1 MSAQERFYQAKL
13 QYEIDPADLRAAL
26 DRGEHILIVDTRPA
40 AVFAHNHI
48 PGAVNIPHRTMDATT
63 TAQIDRTALV
73 ITYCDGVGCNGSTK
87 GALNMARLGFRV
99 KELVGGIEWW
109 QRDGY
114 ETVRSNVTAAFEQ
127 PTCGC
132 A

>member
-1 MSAQERFYQAKL
+1 
-13 QYEIDPADLRAAL
+13 
-26 DRGEHILIVDTRPA
+26 
-40 AVFAHNHI
+40 
-48 PGAVNIPHRTMDATT
+48 MDATT

-87 GALNMARLGFRV
+87 GALNMVRLGFRV
-99 KELVGGIEWW
+99 KELIGGIEWW

-114 ETVRSNVTAAFEQ
+114 ETAGSNVTAAFEQ
-127 PTCGC
+127 RTCGC